1 MRNYNNNKYIELF
14 IIMCLCSKCI
24 SLQRIF
30 TLFQLRMRSS
40 ISSSSTNNDSSSV
53 KYAFCN

>member
-14 IIMCLCSKCI
+14 IIMCSKCI